1 MTKKIEK
8 KSTRSQPGQKLSAL
22 WLCFLM
28 FVVGYLA
35 ASWFDVNQFVTWVG
49 AHLSGHPPAEK
60 SIAKKPEDVA
70 TAIEQHPKLEFYTL
84 LANDSGLRA
93 TPSAQINS
101 TEATTVDMQY
111 KNVPEKTPNVVPQ
124 ASPSQP
130 MELAV
135 TAPEAALPVPPQ
147 PVFRRPEPVSK
158 RPEPTQVVP
167 KPIYTQSRPAPVPTV
182 EKLRGRYGIQVGSFR
197 SPTEAKRMRDKLG
210 MKGYPAT
217 IVSVTQQSSYW
228 YRVVLGPFSSL
239 AQAQQVQMSLSRRE
253 HITGMIRKID
263 G

>member
-8 KSTRSQPGQKLSAL
+8 KSTLSQPGQKLSAL

-35 ASWFDVNQFVTWVG
+35 ASWFDVNQFVTWVS
-49 AHLSGHPPAEK
+49 AHLSGHPPTEK
-60 SIAKKPEDVA
+60 SFEKKPEDVA

-84 LANDSGLRA
+84 LANDSGLRV
-93 TPSAQINS
+93 TPSAQINA
-101 TEATTVDMQY
+101 TEAAIVDMQY
-111 KNVPEKTPNVVPQ
+111 KNVPEKTPNFVPQ

-135 TAPEAALPVPPQ
+135 TAPAAPPQ

-158 RPEPTQVVP
+158 RPEPTQLAP
-167 KPIYTQSRPAPVPTV
+167 KPVYTQSRPAPIPTA
-182 EKLRGRYGIQVGSFR
+182 EKPRGRYGIQVGSFR

>member
-8 KSTRSQPGQKLSAL
+8 KSTRSHQGQNLSAL

-35 ASWFDVNQFVTWVG
+35 ASWFDVNQCMTWIS
-49 AHLSGHPPAEK
+49 AHFSSHPVEK
-60 SIAKKPEDVA
+60 NIAKKPNE
-70 TAIEQHPKLEFYTL
+70 TAPPVERHPKLEFYTL
-84 LANDSGLRA
+84 LASDSGLHV
-93 TPSAQINS
+93 TPAAKIDS
-101 TEATTVDMQY
+101 TEGTTVDMQY
-111 KNVPEKTPNVVPQ
+111 KNVPEKPSNLVSQPH
-124 ASPSQP
+124 PSQP

-135 TAPEAALPVPPQ
+135 TASSPP
-147 PVFRRPEPVSK
+147 PPP
-158 RPEPTQVVP
+158 PPPAP
-167 KPIYTQSRPAPVPTV
+167 KPAHLAPKPLYTQSRPAPVPIV
-182 EKLRGRYGIQVGSFR
+182 DKLRGRYGIQVGSFR
-197 SPTEAKRMRDKLG
+197 SATEAKRMRDKLG

-217 IVSVTQQSSYW
+217 IMSVTQQSTYW